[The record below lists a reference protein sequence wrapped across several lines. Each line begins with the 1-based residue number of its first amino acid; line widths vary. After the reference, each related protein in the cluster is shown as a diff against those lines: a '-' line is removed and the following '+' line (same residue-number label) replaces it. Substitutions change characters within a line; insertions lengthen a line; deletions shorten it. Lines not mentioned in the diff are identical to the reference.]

1 MMFGKKQQETP
12 NINLVTPDM
21 ASQFQEAQTRN
32 EIAEVL
38 RELFVEQKIYLITDL
53 NKDEIKLATRIY
65 MIADMK
71 DIKAWKD
78 GLKFFVTLMLSK
90 DRKSRKELLEAMKGN
105 IGQQSFFSK
114 VNPFNRGSMLR

>member
-1 MMFGKKQQETP
+1 MAFFGKSEKAEPQPTIVSSDIGQQF
-12 NINLVTPDM
+12 N
-21 ASQFQEAQTRN
+21 EALNRN

-38 RELFVEQKIYLITDL
+38 RELFQEGKIYLITDL

-65 MIADMK
+65 MLAEMK
-71 DIKAWKD
+71 DIKAWKM

-105 IGQQSFFSK
+105 IGNSSFLNK
-114 VNPFNRGSMLR
+114 VNPFARR